1 MENPAGGDECA
12 GEALVEGVPT
22 QAEGRCGEG
31 MTDCRLGIRVEK
43 PRDLAVFEGVGK
55 VRPEVEAGNGLV
67 GESGDK
73 FAADTV
79 ARIATG
85 FEERYGHIGA
95 TQGETEGQTGEAAA
109 DDFDGPR

>member
-1 MENPAGGDECA
+1 M
-12 GEALVEGVPT
+12 VEGVPT

-31 MTDCRLGIRVEK
+31 MTDCRLRIRIEK
-43 PRDLAVFEGVGK
+43 PRNLAEFEGVGK

-85 FEERYGHIGA
+85 FEERYGNFGA
-95 TQGETEGQTGEAAA
+95 AQGESESQAGEAAA